1 MKGGFQYLVNPLI
14 GCNRDVLKEIENR
27 FSVDP
32 DFLVKYRRTKLLNR
46 VLHEMARFD
55 RIRFRS
61 LKDKA
66 SMEYPPVFIIGHWRS
81 GTSFLH
87 DLLCRVYPAAYTTTY
102 HAAFP
107 NNLFAFK
114 GLIKFFMWVFMPRKR
129 PTDAMKMHPDLP
141 QEEEIAL
148 GQERLFSFYY
158 WFYFP
163 REAEQISDEFMY
175 LYDPLSTRS
184 IKFLQHYRE
193 FIRRCQLN
201 TGGEIFISKNPANT
215 ARLAVLID
223 GFPEARF
230 IYLKRDPYETLQ
242 SSVNF
247 FQSLLRG
254 ISLQHYEE
262 HKVDR
267 FILDNYKRM
276 ISIYHEQKKLIP
288 SENLIELSYE
298 DLIQNPE
305 KTLTEV
311 TGRLGLGVKADLARV
326 KDYLAASKDFPLKKY
341 QFSNDFLSDVNNTLG
356 DLIGLQGY
364 RLREANYEEQMKS

>member
-55 RIRFRS
+55 RIRYTS

-141 QEEEIAL
+141 QEEELAL
-148 GQERLFSFYY
+148 GHERLFSFYY

-163 REAEQISDEFMY
+163 REAEQLADEFMY
-175 LYDPLSTRS
+175 LHDPLSTRS
-184 IKFLQHYRE
+184 INFQQHYRE
-193 FIRRCQLN
+193 FIHRCQLN
-201 TGGEIFISKNPANT
+201 TGGEIFISKNPVNT
-215 ARLAVLID
+215 ARLAVLND
-223 GFPEARF
+223 GFPGAHF

-276 ISIYHEQKKLIP
+276 ISIYLEQKKLIP
-288 SENLIELSYE
+288 SENLIELRYE

-305 KTLTEV
+305 KILSEV
-311 TGRLGLGVKADLARV
+311 TGRLDLGVKADLAKV
-326 KDYLAASKDFPLKKY
+326 KNYLAASKDFPLKKY

>member
-1 MKGGFQYLVNPLI
+1 MQRGFQYLVNPLI
-14 GCNRDVLKEIENR
+14 GCNRDVLKEIESR
-27 FSVDP
+27 FSLDP
-32 DFLVKYRRTKLLNR
+32 DFLVKYRRTKVLNR

-81 GTSFLH
+81 GSSFLH

-148 GQERLFSFYY
+148 GHERLFSFYY
-158 WFYFP
+158 WLYFP
-163 REAEQISDEFMY
+163 REAEQLADEFLY

-184 IKFLQHYRE
+184 INFQQHYRE
-193 FIRRCQLN
+193 YIHRCQLN
-201 TGGEIFISKNPANT
+201 TGGKIFISKNPANT
-215 ARLAVLID
+215 ARLAVLSD

-230 IYLKRDPYETLQ
+230 IYLKRDPYETLK
-242 SSVNF
+242 SSLNF
-247 FQSLLRG
+247 FQSLLKG

-262 HKVDR
+262 QTVNR

-276 ISIYHEQKKLIP
+276 ISIYQEQRKLIP
-288 SENLIELSYE
+288 SEHLIELSYE

-305 KTLTEV
+305 KTLSEV
-311 TGRLGLGVKADLARV
+311 TGRMNMGVKADLGIV
-326 KDYLAASKDFPLKKY
+326 KDYLSASKDFPLKKY
-341 QFSNDFLSDVNNTLG
+341 QFSKDFLNEVNNTLG

-364 RLREANYEEQMKS
+364 KLRKATSEEQIKL

>member
-32 DFLVKYRRTKLLNR
+32 EFLVKYRRTKLLNR

-55 RIRFRS
+55 RIRYPS

-102 HAAFP
+102 HATFP

-114 GLIKFFMWVFMPRKR
+114 GLIRFFMWVFMPRKR

-163 REAEQISDEFMY
+163 REAEQLADEFMY

-184 IKFLQHYRE
+184 INFLQHYRE
-193 FIRRCQLN
+193 FIHRCQLN
-201 TGGEIFISKNPANT
+201 TGGEIFISKNPVNT
-215 ARLAVLID
+215 ARLAVLND
-223 GFPEARF
+223 GFPGARF

-276 ISIYHEQKKLIP
+276 ISIYLEQKKLIP

-305 KTLTEV
+305 KILSEV
-311 TGRLGLGVKADLARV
+311 TGQLDLGVKADLENV

>member
-55 RIRFRS
+55 RIRYPS

-81 GTSFLH
+81 WTSFLH

-148 GQERLFSFYY
+148 GHERLFSFYY

-163 REAEQISDEFMY
+163 REAEQLADEFMY

-215 ARLAVLID
+215 A
-223 GFPEARF
+223 
-230 IYLKRDPYETLQ
+230 Q
-242 SSVNF
+242 
-247 FQSLLRG
+247 
-254 ISLQHYEE
+254 
-262 HKVDR
+262 
-267 FILDNYKRM
+267 
-276 ISIYHEQKKLIP
+276 
-288 SENLIELSYE
+288 
-298 DLIQNPE
+298 
-305 KTLTEV
+305 
-311 TGRLGLGVKADLARV
+311 
-326 KDYLAASKDFPLKKY
+326 
-341 QFSNDFLSDVNNTLG
+341 
-356 DLIGLQGY
+356 
-364 RLREANYEEQMKS
+364 

>member
-1 MKGGFQYLVNPLI
+1 MQSGFQYLVHPLI
-14 GCNRDVLKEIENR
+14 GCNRDVLKEIEDR

-32 DFLVKYRRTKLLNR
+32 GFFVKYRRTKLLNR

-66 SMEYPPVFIIGHWRS
+66 SLEYPPVFIIGHWRS

-114 GLIKFFMWVFMPRKR
+114 GLVKFFMWVFMPRKR

-141 QEEEIAL
+141 QEEELAL
-148 GQERLFSFYY
+148 GQERFFSFYY

-163 REAEQISDEFMY
+163 REAEQLADEFMY

-184 IKFLQHYRE
+184 IKFQQHYRE
-193 FIRRCQLN
+193 YIRRCQLN

-215 ARLAVLID
+215 ARLAVLND

-262 HKVDR
+262 HEVDR

-276 ISIYHEQKKLIP
+276 ISIYLEQKKLIP
-288 SENLIELSYE
+288 SEHLIELSYE

-305 KTLTEV
+305 KTLSEV
-311 TGRLGLGVKADLARV
+311 TERLDLGVRADLTRV
-326 KDYLAASKDFPLKKY
+326 KDHLAASKDFPLKKY
-341 QFSNDFLSDVNNTLG
+341 QFSNDFINEVNNTLG

-364 RLREANYEEQMKS
+364 RLRKTNLEEQMKS

>member
-32 DFLVKYRRTKLLNR
+32 EFLVKYRRTKLLNR

-55 RIRFRS
+55 RIRYPS

-87 DLLCRVYPAAYTTTY
+87 DLLCQVYPATYTTTY
-102 HAAFP
+102 HATFP

-148 GQERLFSFYY
+148 GHERLFSFYY

-163 REAEQISDEFMY
+163 REAEQLADEFMY
-175 LYDPLSTRS
+175 LHDPLSTRS
-184 IKFLQHYRE
+184 INFQQHYRE
-193 FIRRCQLN
+193 FIHRCQLN

-215 ARLAVLID
+215 ARIAVLKHQ
-223 GFPEARF
+223 FPDARF
-230 IYLKRDPYETLQ
+230 IYIKRDPYETLQ
-242 SSVNF
+242 SSLIF
-247 FQSLLRG
+247 FQSLLKG
-254 ISLQHYEE
+254 ISLQDYEE
-262 HKVDR
+262 QEIDQ
-267 FILDNYKRM
+267 FILKNYKRM
-276 ISIYHEQKKLIP
+276 IGTYLDTKNLIP
-288 SENLIELSYE
+288 SGHLIELRYE
-298 DLIQNPE
+298 DLIKHPAKILSE
-305 KTLTEV
+305 I
-311 TGRLGLGVKADLARV
+311 TGRLDVGLKANLTAV
-326 KDYLAASKDFPLKKY
+326 QDYLDETMNFPTRKY
-341 QFSNDFLSDVNNTLG
+341 NFSNKFLDLLNVNL
-356 DLIGLQGY
+356 
-364 RLREANYEEQMKS
+364 A